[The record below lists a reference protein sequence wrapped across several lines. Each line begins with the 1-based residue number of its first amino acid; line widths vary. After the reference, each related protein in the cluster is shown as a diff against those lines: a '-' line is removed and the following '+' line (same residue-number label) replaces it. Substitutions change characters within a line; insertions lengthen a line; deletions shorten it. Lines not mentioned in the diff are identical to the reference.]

1 MRFLT
6 PAYLLGGALIA
17 LPIVLHWLRRDRA
30 PTVPFTAVRLL
41 RAQPDR
47 SIPAPAVP
55 RSPVARSAHR
65 GAPVAG
71 GRVRA
76 TVRRRIAG
84 DVATDH
90 RRHRRS
96 FSMGAP
102 GRMARAREM
111 ARQAVADAG
120 NDRVGLIAFDQRADV
135 VAPVGSAWDARAAID
150 RIDVGFAGTHYGAVL
165 DKATELLAQ
174 EARGRLVIVTDM
186 QRGGFDGGIATVPDN
201 VELIVR
207 DVGGATA
214 NVAVT
219 DVRVEARRVVATI
232 LNVGAGARQ
241 LQAGSKSPVKSGR
254 SGRSTSERSLRL
266 TSPSTASHRSVRSP
280 LPSTTPRGMRRT
292 TPAIRSTPREPCR
305 ECSSSAEVMAVETAS
320 TCRAGSRPAATRDR
334 TSTSSSYPAVHSPPC
349 RRMTSKE
356 QSAIVLLSTHGV
368 DRRVREPLRSFF
380 EAGGGLLI
388 AAANDVD
395 GSVLSTAL
403 DWTPP
408 LKSREHAG
416 RGVLTATDLRHPIF
430 RPFAAIAANL
440 SQVTFERVW
449 EVDPAKDWRVVAR
462 FTDGGAA
469 LLERTAGRG
478 RILLFASD
486 LDRRWN
492 DFPLHSTY
500 VPFLQESL
508 RYLGARLPTSGS
520 VLVSD
525 VSLGVPAKPGVVDG
539 DGRLIAVNVDQ
550 RESHDRP
557 RQSHGVWPADHSD
570 PGRFQAGRAGHGPA
584 DRNPTA
590 LLAIRPA
597 AHAGGVDCGGIRR
610 RVLAAREAG
619 EDG

>member
-30 PTVPFTAVRLL
+30 PNVPFTAVRLL
-41 RAQPDR
+41 QASQIDR
-47 SIPAPAVP
+47 S
-55 RSPVARSAHR
+55 
-65 GAPVAG
+65 
-71 GRVRA
+71 
-76 TVRRRIAG
+76 RRRRFRDLLLLAARI
-84 DVATDH
+84 VALLLLAAAFARPYVVGSQGISRPTIVAID
-90 RRHRRS
+90 RS
-96 FSMGAP
+96 FSMSAP

-135 VAPVGSAWDARAAID
+135 VAPVGSAADARAAID
-150 RIDVGFAGTHYGAVL
+150 RIDVGFSGTHYGAVL

-174 EARGRLVIVTDM
+174 DAGGRLVIVTDM

-241 LQAGSKSPVKSGR
+241 LQARLEVAGQTRAVRPVSVGAIASVDVAFDGVAPVGPFAVAVDDAEGYAADNIRYSVNSARTLPRVLIVGGGDGSGDGFYVSRGLQAGGDEGSDFDVKLVSGGAFAAMSPDDIKG
-254 SGRSTSERSLRL
+254 
-266 TSPSTASHRSVRSP
+266 
-280 LPSTTPRGMRRT
+280 
-292 TPAIRSTPREPCR
+292 
-305 ECSSSAEVMAVETAS
+305 
-320 TCRAGSRPAATRDR
+320 
-334 TSTSSSYPAVHSPPC
+334 
-349 RRMTSKE
+349 

-500 VPFLQESL
+500 VPFVQESL

-525 VSLGVPAKPGVVDG
+525 VPRGVPAKPGVVDG

-550 RESHDRP
+550 RESTIDRVSP
-557 RQSHGVWPADHSD
+557 TEFGRLITRTPADS
-570 PGRFQAGRAGHGPA
+570 
-584 DRNPTA
+584 
-590 LLAIRPA
+590 RPA
-597 AHAGGVDCGGIRR
+597 ALATVELIEARQHYWQYGLLLMLA
-610 RVLAAREAG
+610 VLIAEAFVG
-619 EDG
+619 AF